1 LQQAITA
8 APPAPQAGQSL
19 QLWQQGI
26 EAVMDAYRNFAELCK
41 SEEEGVDFRI
51 LIAKRK
57 ISATVILAP
66 HGGAIEPGTS
76 EVAMAVAG
84 DDLSLALFEGIKP
97 GGGNRRLHLTSTLFD
112 EPRCVELVQGA
123 DAVVAIHG
131 EASAKPSV
139 YLGGRDHILGAQL
152 ETALKRNGYVVE
164 IHGNMNL
171 HGLSMKNIC
180 NRGRGGEG
188 VQLELS
194 RGLRRT
200 FFRALTDEGRKE
212 PTDEFFRFTAA
223 VRQVLLSH
231 K

>member
-1 LQQAITA
+1 MGGKFSTA
-8 APPAPQAGQSL
+8 RN
-19 QLWQQGI
+19 
-26 EAVMDAYRNFAELCK
+26 EAVMDAYRSFEELCT
-41 SEEEGVDFRI
+41 SEKEGVDFRI
-51 LIAKRK
+51 LIAKQK
-57 ISATVILAP
+57 GSATVILAP

-76 EVAMAVAG
+76 EVAKAVAG
-84 DDLSLALFEGIKP
+84 ADLSLALFEGIKP
-97 GGGNRRLHLTSTLFD
+97 EGGNRRLHLTSTNFD
-112 EPRCVELVQGA
+112 EPRCVELVREA

-131 EASAKPSV
+131 EASQELSV
-139 YLGGRDHILGAQL
+139 FLGGRDHELGTQL
-152 ETALKRNGYVVE
+152 KTALKRNGYVVE
-164 IHGNMNL
+164 IHGNMDL
-171 HGLSMKNIC
+171 HGLSVHNIC
-180 NRGRGGEG
+180 NRGRSGAG